1 MVDSL
6 DTALPTVLPM
16 RISQLRRNLNK
27 TQEDMANAA
36 NLPFPTYQALET
48 RYKTKRFNPT
58 LDTLLRVAGALNITL
73 SELTV
78 PPSLEEIEQTTKQS
92 GTKQKRVQT
101 SKRRV

>member
-1 MVDSL
+1 MDA
-6 DTALPTVLPM
+6 ALPTVLPM

-58 LDTLLRVAGALNITL
+58 LDTLLRVAAALNITL
-73 SELTV
+73 SELTL
-78 PPSLEEIEQTTKQS
+78 PPSLEEIEETKKLS
-92 GTKQKRVQT
+92 STKQKRIRT
-101 SKRRV
+101 SKRRI